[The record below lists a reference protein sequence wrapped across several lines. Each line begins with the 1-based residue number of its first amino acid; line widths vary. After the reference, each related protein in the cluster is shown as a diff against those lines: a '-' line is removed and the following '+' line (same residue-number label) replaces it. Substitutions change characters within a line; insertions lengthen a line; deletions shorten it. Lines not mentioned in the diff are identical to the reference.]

1 MSTVIRATISKKNE
15 YYISKHRYY
24 ELKHFCLQYPEWMK
38 EYKSINYSV
47 KGIDPAKERFGE
59 NLDITSELA
68 VRREELRKKMEMV
81 EQAALNTDPDLVDY
95 ILMAVTDGV
104 SFEYL
109 KMNKDVPC
117 SRDMFYSRYRRFFK
131 MLDGVR

>member
-38 EYKSINYSV
+38 EYKAINYSV

-68 VRREELRKKMEMV
+68 IRREELRKKMEMV
-81 EQAALNTDPDLVDY
+81 EQAALNTDPELVDY
-95 ILMAVTDGV
+95 ILMAVTDGT

-109 KMNKDVPC
+109 KMNKNIPC

-131 MLDGVR
+131 MLDRVR